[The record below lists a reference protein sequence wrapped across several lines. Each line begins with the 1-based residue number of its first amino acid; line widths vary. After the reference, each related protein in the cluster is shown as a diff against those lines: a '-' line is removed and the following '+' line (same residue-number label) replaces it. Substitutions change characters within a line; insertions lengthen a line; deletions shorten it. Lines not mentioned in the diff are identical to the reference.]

1 MRIRVIFLKDVLP
14 RYRAGEVWAV
24 AGGYARNYLIPEGF
38 ALPATNDQLERAA
51 KIKAVAEVQRTK
63 EIEGL
68 QDFAEQIAG
77 RELTIKERVSDT
89 GRLYGSVTA
98 GMVASGLTELVGR
111 EVDRQFVLLPEPIK
125 QIGEYEI
132 PFRLHMEVTPSITLR
147 VEAEGGVLEDRQA
160 DVTEAEQNLGDDIG
174 VEEFNG
180 EPDKVNVVSED
191 VAEEDTE
198 NTSEATNN
206 S

>member
-1 MRIRVIFLKDVLP
+1 
-14 RYRAGEVWAV
+14 
-24 AGGYARNYLIPEGF
+24 
-38 ALPATNDQLERAA
+38 
-51 KIKAVAEVQRTK
+51 
-63 EIEGL
+63 
-68 QDFAEQIAG
+68 
-77 RELTIKERVSDT
+77 
-89 GRLYGSVTA
+89 
-98 GMVASGLTELVGR
+98 
-111 EVDRQFVLLPEPIK
+111 
-125 QIGEYEI
+125 
-132 PFRLHMEVTPSITLR
+132 MEVTPSITLR

-160 DVTEAEQNLGDDIG
+160 DVTEAEQNLDDDIG

>member
-24 AGGYARNYLIPEGF
+24 AAGYARNYLIPEGF

-63 EIEGL
+63 EIVGL

-132 PFRLHMEVTPSITLR
+132 PIRLHMEVTPSITLR
-147 VEAEGGVLEDRQA
+147 VEAEGDVLEDRQA
-160 DVTEAEQNLGDDIG
+160 DVAETEHNLGGDIG
-174 VEEFNG
+174 VEELDDQ
-180 EPDKVNVVSED
+180 PDTADVTSED
-191 VAEEDTE
+191 VVEEDTE